1 VLVNIL
7 MFIADGDI
15 IPSIM
20 FICNGTHL
28 IIKLIIFL
36 PKTEEHIRFAALRQK
51 YEGTAKSIYNVGDIN

>member
-1 VLVNIL
+1 ML
-7 MFIADGDI
+7 IADGDI
-15 IPSIM
+15 IPSIL

-51 YEGTAKSIYNVGDIN
+51 YEGGTAKSIYNVGDIN